1 MARVTVED
9 CIKQITNRFEL
20 IVAASQRAREI
31 SNGVEIY
38 VERDNDKNPV
48 VALRE
53 IANESVTPSDLQE
66 RFIRSL
72 QKVSISNKDEDE
84 DEDNSIENEFAAY
97 INESAL
103 SSNEEEPDKE
113 NLSVIKNTDSTKNRD
128 DHFEDISED
137 LVKNEE

>member
-20 IVAASQRAREI
+20 IIAASQRAREI

-72 QKVSISNKDEDE
+72 QKVSINKDEDE
-84 DEDNSIENEFAAY
+84 DEDSSIENEFAAY

-113 NLSVIKNTDSTKNRD
+113 NLSVIKNTDSIKNRD

>member
-72 QKVSISNKDEDE
+72 QKVSINKDEDE
-84 DEDNSIENEFAAY
+84 DEDSSIENEFAAY

-113 NLSVIKNTDSTKNRD
+113 NLSVIKNTDSIKNRD

>member
-20 IVAASQRAREI
+20 IIAASQRAREI

-38 VERDNDKNPV
+38 VERNNDKNPV

-53 IANESVTPSDLQE
+53 IANESLTPSDLQE

-72 QKVSISNKDEDE
+72 QKVSINKDEDE
-84 DEDNSIENEFAAY
+84 DEDSSIENEFAAY

-113 NLSVIKNTDSTKNRD
+113 NLSVIKNTDSIKNRD

>member
-9 CIKQITNRFEL
+9 CIKLITNRFEL
-20 IVAASQRAREI
+20 IIAASQRAREI

-38 VERDNDKNPV
+38 VERNNDKNPV

-53 IANESVTPSDLQE
+53 IANESLTPSDLQE

-72 QKVSISNKDEDE
+72 QKVSINKDEDE
-84 DEDNSIENEFAAY
+84 DEDSSIENEFAAY

-113 NLSVIKNTDSTKNRD
+113 NLSVIKNTDSIKNRD